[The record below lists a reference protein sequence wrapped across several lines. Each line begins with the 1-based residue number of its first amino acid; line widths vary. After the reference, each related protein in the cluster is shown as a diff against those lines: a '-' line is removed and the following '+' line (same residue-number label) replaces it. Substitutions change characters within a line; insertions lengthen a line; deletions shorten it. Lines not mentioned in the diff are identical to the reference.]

1 MCEDK
6 IISDYIL
13 WYRVKGPFSLFLL
26 HLTKLFLSFS
36 LQFNV
41 FKLDSLAPFIHND
54 DNKWFCNKD
63 DTCYQNWLDMKFPP
77 NAVWDKQYKTP
88 CYTDYMTGRFRVGQ
102 IYHHNLYS
110 EVFSVL
116 FSKHSQIDSV
126 ETHNR
131 YLVSCCRKIFSEI
144 FVFACM
150 STDQHTFMCNIHW
163 TWHMAWH
170 IWAVSL
176 LFSPPWPNSL
186 VD

>member
-1 MCEDK
+1 MTESLRVTLLFASLSK
-6 IISDYIL
+6 I
-13 WYRVKGPFSLFLL
+13 FSIC
-26 HLTKLFLSFS
+26 FS

-102 IYHHNLYS
+102 IYHHKIYS

-116 FSKHSQIDSV
+116 FPKNSQIVSKLTTATSNTDAEKSSV
-126 ETHNR
+126 
-131 YLVSCCRKIFSEI
+131 KIHCFCLHE
-144 FVFACM
+144 
-150 STDQHTFMCNIHW
+150 N
-163 TWHMAWH
+163 
-170 IWAVSL
+170 
-176 LFSPPWPNSL
+176 
-186 VD
+186 